1 MKKNR
6 IDWADVGMT
15 ITGILF
21 ALFMVALMAGMVLI
35 AKHSADHT
43 YSKNAI
49 AISENTLRTDD
60 GNEWE
65 VKRNTLTINHQ
76 YEVFFNDNDTPEN
89 IYDDIITCVK

>member
-1 MKKNR
+1 MKKNG

-21 ALFMVALMAGMVLI
+21 ALFMVALMAGIVLI
-35 AKHSADHT
+35 AKHSSDHT

-65 VKRNTLTINHQ
+65 IKGNNLTINHQ